1 MDFISHL
8 RIKKSNLNEYN
19 NNECNN
25 NENNRFFSIL
35 DILSM
40 NEK

>member
-1 MDFISHL
+1 MDKDKL
-8 RIKKSNLNEYN
+8 KSNLNEYN

>member
-1 MDFISHL
+1 MDKNKLI
-8 RIKKSNLNEYN
+8 SNLNEYN